1 MEGDANLPI
10 SFFKIILKS
19 NLQSTKIPNAFT
31 AKYGGGLPNGT
42 EWKVNW
48 EKEKGYRLLHFSSL
62 NQVILVR
69 WHNKSVKSDVL
80 EVPDNS

>member
-48 EKEKGYRLLHFSSL
+48 EKEKGRFL
-62 NQVILVR
+62 
-69 WHNKSVKSDVL
+69 
-80 EVPDNS
+80 